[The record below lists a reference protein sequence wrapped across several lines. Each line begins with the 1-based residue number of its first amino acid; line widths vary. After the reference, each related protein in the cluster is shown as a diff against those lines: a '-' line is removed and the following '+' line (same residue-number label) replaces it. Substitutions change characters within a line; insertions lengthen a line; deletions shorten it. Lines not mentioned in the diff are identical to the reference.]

1 MMMFNELF
9 RVEWKEINYDSF
21 RIVFDMY
28 PEKANIEDFTKCYK
42 GTVYDIIKGG
52 FFTSDKFLICKD
64 DDRTFVKVPI
74 EKCKRIY

>member
-1 MMMFNELF
+1 MIFNELF
-9 RVEWKEINYDSF
+9 RVEWKEVDYDAF
-21 RIVFDMY
+21 HIVFDMY
-28 PEKANIEDFTKCYK
+28 PEKAKMEDFTRHYK

-74 EKCKRIY
+74 EDCKRIC